1 MGEHDLTTT
10 EEGSLPEI
18 TVDILDTKMI
28 IHEEFDPD
36 YPTLANDIA
45 LLELPQEV
53 DLTIYTPAC
62 MARTS
67 ETTITFHGKKAFAYG
82 EITVFIWQ
90 EIKV

>member
-10 EEGSLPEI
+10 GEGSLPEI
-18 TVDILDTKMI
+18 TVDLLDTKMI
-28 IHEEFDPD
+28 IHEEYDPWT
-36 YPTLANDIA
+36 YKNDIA

-67 ETTITFHGKKAFAYG
+67 DSPNAFHGKKAFVYG
-82 EITVFIWQ
+82 EITVFIWE
-90 EIKV
+90 EIEV

>member
-10 EEGSLPEI
+10 GEGSLPEI
-18 TVDILDTKMI
+18 TVDLLDTKMI
-28 IHEEFDPD
+28 IHEEYDPW
-36 YPTLANDIA
+36 YYKNDIA

-67 ETTITFHGKKAFAYG
+67 ETSFTFSGKKAFAYG

>member
-10 EEGSLPEI
+10 GEGSLPEI
-18 TVDILDTKMI
+18 TVDLLDTKMI
-28 IHEEFDPD
+28 IHEEYDPWT
-36 YPTLANDIA
+36 YKNDIA

-67 ETTITFHGKKAFAYG
+67 ETSFTFSGKKAFAYG

>member
-28 IHEEFDPD
+28 IHEEYDPWT
-36 YPTLANDIA
+36 YKNDIA

-67 ETTITFHGKKAFAYG
+67 ETSFTFSGKKAFAYG

>member
-28 IHEEFDPD
+28 IHEEYDPWT
-36 YPTLANDIA
+36 YKNDIA

-67 ETTITFHGKKAFAYG
+67 ETSFTFSGKKAFAYG

-90 EIKV
+90 EIEV